1 MRCTDSPHD
10 LQKLKKAKEKCKK
23 KAEVSFCLARLFPL
37 HILSFC
43 FHSLPIRVCVGVCVC
58 VCVCVCLI
66 RILVTDVIGAGQGPE
81 SAKNACGSV
90 IAKTVR
96 CETGIRLLIDRQQH
110 EQSMKSQRNPV
121 S

>member
-1 MRCTDSPHD
+1 M
-10 LQKLKKAKEKCKK
+10 QEKGGGI
-23 KAEVSFCLARLFPL
+23 
-37 HILSFC
+37 ILSREIISTSHFV
-43 FHSLPIRVCVGVCVC
+43 FLFSLFADTCVCRCVC

-96 CETGIRLLIDRQQH
+96 CETGIRLWIDRQQH